1 MAINERDDIDLSL
14 VVDSIKQASDRELKI
29 LSEISKKL
37 DAPVVSSGLI
47 SPSHTASS
55 EEVSAPQSAPKQR
68 KRPVRRTAA
77 KKRPGEV
84 TAQLAKKQKPP
95 AQEDTEHLKQTEAL
109 DTTLPM
115 PSTGLELMQQQ
126 PKEAES
132 VEKRELPVSAATQV
146 QQSKQ
151 NAPELPAV
159 SVNVDAPESDTS
171 NIEKAIRDGLSE
183 FDDFWKD
190 EKGRLRRANGT
201 YASKE
206 ENARY
211 QKTAEDIAKERET
224 EKQTSALARVVGTFR
239 TAVDIGHDT
248 ANNDAADAAGAAAG
262 GSWFYAA
269 KELYTVGEN
278 ILEGADNLKEKTSDL
293 KEQWQSNKAFSFAKF
308 FSKDKEAQEAF
319 TSSEQT
325 DTASQSSALLEQS
338 SGPASVT
345 NTISETASRE
355 SSKSS
360 QQNANLSRLET
371 RKSRFFESFGSL
383 LGGVNGRDTLTERV
397 STSNNDSSSSVVAN
411 TVDKQS
417 STTQT
422 SSLLAETKRQSSQ
435 ENQRELIQEQTQ
447 EQKESNAEII
457 SLLDDISSNTKGE
470 STGLLSEL
478 SDIGSLFEGRGRK
491 GRGGRRGGLFGKER
505 ASSKVSIGRPEKAS
519 RFKSV
524 LNATGKKGAGIAAGG
539 MSMAGT
545 AFKGVSTLAKGAGKA
560 IPLLAPMLAAYDA
573 YSGFTDK
580 EAQKETFNLKEGEE
594 ATTGQKAAMAAGSL
608 LDMGGL
614 VSGAAG
620 LAGDALGAL
629 GFDGA
634 KDALTFEAGD
644 IAKGIYELFT
654 GKSSSDKQTSTS
666 SESVTSSNE
675 SQTSAS
681 SVTSANSSESATS
694 YQSDVDQLVAQ
705 GVPLAK
711 AEELAKQKAQEQAS
725 NATASKTDVVPANQ
739 MRVDGMQVA
748 TVSAIGNP
756 VTGSK
761 ESKATSTKEYVSDQA
776 VSNSSDNA
784 TSVKELGSLESMQS
798 VESAQATSGVS
809 KVISNQSA
817 SSVYAELAQKELQKS
832 GKPNVIQL
840 DKKSVEDLAK
850 GIKKANSETSTTTV
864 VQASPAI
871 QKGRGPKPAATN
883 NPGTGSIPNNFN
895 DRSLQRQSAD
905 LE

>member
-37 DAPVVSSGLI
+37 DTPVVSSGLI
-47 SPSHTASS
+47 GPSHTASS

-95 AQEDTEHLKQTEAL
+95 AQEEAENLKQTEAL

-151 NAPELPAV
+151 NAPELPSV

-397 STSNNDSSSSVVAN
+397 STSNNASSSSVVAN

-470 STGLLSEL
+470 GTGLLSEL

-620 LAGDALGAL
+620 LASDALGAL

-654 GKSSSDKQTSTS
+654 GKSSSDTQTSMS
-666 SESVTSSNE
+666 SESVTSS
-675 SQTSAS
+675 TSAS
-681 SVTSANSSESATS
+681 SVTSANSSESAAS
-694 YQSDVDQLVAQ
+694 YQSDVNQLVAQ

-776 VSNSSDNA
+776 VSSSSDNA

-817 SSVYAELAQKELQKS
+817 SSVYAEKAQKELQKS

-871 QKGRGPKPAATN
+871 QKGRRPKPAATN